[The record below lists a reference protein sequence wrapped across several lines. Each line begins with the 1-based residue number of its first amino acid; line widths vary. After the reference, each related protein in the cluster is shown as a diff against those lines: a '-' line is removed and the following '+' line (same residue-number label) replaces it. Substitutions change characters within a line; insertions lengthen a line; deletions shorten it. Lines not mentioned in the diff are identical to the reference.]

1 MLELINVTPA
11 SSLVEHG
18 VYIRPA
24 ASISADSFGQGRVFV
39 MGDAAH
45 PLRPTGQ
52 GFNQAV
58 EDAYGLGKALAGCS
72 SPGTINL
79 NALQVSTLPPQPPLP
94 TPKPARLGCTNT
106 PKTHSGASS

>member
-24 ASISADSFGQGRVFV
+24 ASISADSFGRGRVFI

-45 PLRPTGQ
+45 PQRPTGQ

-72 SPGTINL
+72 SGGAINL
-79 NALQVSTLPPQPPLP
+79 NTLQVSIQNPAAASRPKASTLELHKHLRQW
-94 TPKPARLGCTNT
+94 
-106 PKTHSGASS
+106 